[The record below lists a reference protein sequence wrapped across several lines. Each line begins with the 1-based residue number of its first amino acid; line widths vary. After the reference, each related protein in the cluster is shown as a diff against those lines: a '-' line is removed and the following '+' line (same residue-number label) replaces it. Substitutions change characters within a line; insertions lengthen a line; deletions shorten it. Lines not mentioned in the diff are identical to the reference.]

1 MNAVKITGAALVLA
15 GALMSILAARKS
27 SLN

>member
-1 MNAVKITGAALVLA
+1 MNAVKITGAVLVLA